1 MKPIPI
7 SVQLYSLREEAK
19 SDFAGV
25 LKKVA
30 DMGYVGVE
38 PAGLHGM
45 KPEEVR
51 KILDDLGLVA
61 SSTHGPFPNE
71 KNVSEIVDTA
81 KALGHTRHIAGFGP
95 KDCETL
101 ETTLEA
107 AKRAQAAAG
116 LLDGT
121 GITFGLHNHWWEF
134 DKRFDGKLP
143 HEVIMENAPG
153 AFAQIDTYWVA
164 VGGADAAEVVKNL
177 GPRAPLLHIKDGPK
191 NREAAMTAVGA
202 GAMDWTPVIDAAQG
216 SAEWLVVELD
226 RCDTDM
232 ATAVAESYE
241 YLTSKGFAKG
251 RK

>member
-30 DMGYVGVE
+30 DMGYIGVE

-51 KILDDLGLVA
+51 KVLDDLGLVA
-61 SSTHGPFPNE
+61 SSTHGPFPNKE
-71 KNVSEIVDTA
+71 NVNEIVDTA
-81 KALGHTRHIAGFGP
+81 KALGYTRHIAGVGP

-107 AKRAQAAAG
+107 AKRAQAAAE

-134 DKRFDGKLP
+134 DKDFDGKTP
-143 HEVIMENAPG
+143 NEVIMENAPG
-153 AFAQIDTYWVA
+153 VFAQIDTYWVA
-164 VGGADAAEVVKNL
+164 VGGADAAKVVKRL
-177 GPRAPLLHIKDGPK
+177 GARAPSLHIKDGLK
-191 NREAAMTAVGA
+191 NREEAQTAVGA
-202 GAMDWTPVIDAAQG
+202 GAMDWAPVMEAAEG
-216 SAEWLVVELD
+216 SVEWLVVELD

-232 ATAVAESYE
+232 AMAVAESYT
-241 YLTSKGFAKG
+241 YLTSNGFAKG